1 MAPVRRS
8 TGARGRPLI
17 DLSRRRRSGH
27 AWAWIVALC
36 VLLSVGLPVGAA
48 VAPAEYRV
56 KAVFLFNFAQFVEW
70 PAGAFA
76 DPGQPFVIGVLGK
89 DPFGP
94 ELDAVV
100 RGETIAQ
107 RALVVERYHDVGELH
122 NCHILYI
129 ARSEIEHLPQ
139 ILEALAGR
147 SVLTVSDA
155 DGDDQAGVMIRLV
168 NRSNRVRL
176 QIDVGAAK
184 AGHLTISSKL
194 LRPAEI
200 VGGPEG

>member
-1 MAPVRRS
+1 MRRG
-8 TGARGRPLI
+8 TGVRGRPLH
-17 DLSRRRRSGH
+17 DRCREPGSWHG
-27 AWAWIVALC
+27 WAWSLALC
-36 VLLSVGLPVGAA
+36 VLLLVGLPAKAA
-48 VAPAEYRV
+48 TAPTEYRV

-70 PAGAFA
+70 PADAFT

-89 DPFGP
+89 DPFGA

-100 RGETIAQ
+100 NGETVAQ
-107 RALVVERYHDVGELH
+107 RALVVERYRNIEELH
-122 NCHILYI
+122 HCHILYI
-129 ARSEIEHLPQ
+129 ARSEIGNLPQ
-139 ILEALAGR
+139 ILATLAGR

>member
-1 MAPVRRS
+1 MAAVKR
-8 TGARGRPLI
+8 
-17 DLSRRRRSGH
+17 
-27 AWAWIVALC
+27 AWPVALG
-36 VLLSVGLPVGAA
+36 VLLLLGLSVSAA

-56 KAVFLFNFAQFVEW
+56 KAVFLFNFAQFVDW
-70 PAGAFA
+70 PPDAFT

-89 DPFGP
+89 DPFGA

-100 RGETIAQ
+100 RGETVSH
-107 RALVVERYHDVGELH
+107 RPLVVERYNNIADLH

-129 ARSEIEHLPQ
+129 ARSEVGHLAQ
-139 ILEALAGR
+139 ILEALKGR

-168 NRSNRVRL
+168 NRSNRVGL

-184 AGHLTISSKL
+184 ASHLTISSKL

-200 VGGPEG
+200 IGSPAG

>member
-1 MAPVRRS
+1 MAPVRRG
-8 TGARGRPLI
+8 TEPHGRPLNNRCRQGM
-17 DLSRRRRSGH
+17 SWHG
-27 AWAWIVALC
+27 WAWSVALC
-36 VLLSVGLPVGAA
+36 VLLSVGLPVRAA
-48 VAPAEYRV
+48 VPPAEYRV

-70 PAGAFA
+70 PQDAFT
-76 DPGQPFVIGVLGK
+76 DPGQPFVIGILGK
-89 DPFGP
+89 DPFGA
-94 ELDAVV
+94 EIDAVV
-100 RGETIAQ
+100 RGEAVAQ
-107 RALVVERYHDVGELH
+107 RSLVVERYYNVAELH
-122 NCHILYI
+122 SCHILYI
-129 ARSEIEHLPQ
+129 ARSEIGHLPQ
-139 ILEALAGR
+139 ILAALKGR

-155 DGDDQAGVMIRLV
+155 DGDDQTGVMIRLV

>member
-1 MAPVRRS
+1 MAPLKRAGSVVL
-8 TGARGRPLI
+8 G
-17 DLSRRRRSGH
+17 
-27 AWAWIVALC
+27 
-36 VLLSVGLPVGAA
+36 VLLFASLLVSAA

-56 KAVFLFNFAQFVEW
+56 KAVFLFNFAQFVDW
-70 PAGAFA
+70 PSDAFTG
-76 DPGQPFVIGVLGK
+76 PGQPFVIGVLGK
-89 DPFGP
+89 DPFGS

-100 RGETIAQ
+100 RGETVSH
-107 RALVVERYHDVGELH
+107 RALVVQRYDNIADLQ

-129 ARSEIEHLPQ
+129 SRSEMGHLPQ
-139 ILEALAGR
+139 ILTALEGR

-155 DGDDQAGVMIRLV
+155 DGDDQTGIMIRLV
-168 NRSNRVRL
+168 NRSNRIGL

>member
-1 MAPVRRS
+1 MAPVKR
-8 TGARGRPLI
+8 
-17 DLSRRRRSGH
+17 
-27 AWAWIVALC
+27 AWSLVLC
-36 VLLSVGLPVGAA
+36 VLLTVGLPVSAV

-70 PAGAFA
+70 PPDAFT
-76 DPGQPFVIGVLGK
+76 DPRQPIVIGVLGK
-89 DPFGP
+89 DPFGA

-100 RGETIAQ
+100 RGETVAQ
-107 RALVVERYHDVGELH
+107 RSLVVERYYNIAELH

-129 ARSEIEHLPQ
+129 ARSEIGHLPQ
-139 ILEALAGR
+139 ILTALAGR
-147 SVLTVSDA
+147 SILTVSDA

-184 AGHLTISSKL
+184 AGHLLISSKL

-200 VGGPEG
+200 VGRPEG

>member
-1 MAPVRRS
+1 MAPVKRAAS
-8 TGARGRPLI
+8 
-17 DLSRRRRSGH
+17 
-27 AWAWIVALC
+27 VALG
-36 VLLSVGLPVGAA
+36 VLLLLGLSVGAA

-56 KAVFLFNFAQFVEW
+56 KAVFLFNFAQFVDW
-70 PAGAFA
+70 PPDAFT

-89 DPFGP
+89 DPFGA

-100 RGETIAQ
+100 HGETVSH
-107 RALVVERYHDVGELH
+107 RPLVVERYNSIADLH

-129 ARSEIEHLPQ
+129 ARSEVGHLAQ
-139 ILEALAGR
+139 ILTALEGR

-155 DGDDQAGVMIRLV
+155 DGDDQTGVMIRLV
-168 NRSNRVRL
+168 NRSNRVGL

-184 AGHLTISSKL
+184 AAHLTISSKL

-200 VGGPEG
+200 VGSPEG